1 MLNIKKISAVLL
13 IFVLVLTA
21 FAACSKNDQPKD
33 NPKIKVAG
41 LKGPTSMGLVKLME
55 ENENKTSKN
64 SYEFTVAGS
73 ADEITPKLVQGEFDI
88 AAIPA
93 NLASVL
99 YNNTDGK
106 IQVVAVNTLG
116 VLYVVAKGV
125 EINSLED
132 LKGKTV
138 YATGKGSTPEYGL
151 KYILSENG
159 IDPEKDLTIEWKSE
173 PAEAV
178 ALLSA
183 NETGIAM
190 LPQPYVTVALNNV
203 QGLEIK
209 INLNEE
215 WDKLENNSRF
225 ITSVLVTRKEFAEKH
240 PELLKKFLDEA
251 SASASYINA
260 NVEEGANLVEKYS
273 IVAAAVAKTAIPYC
287 NITFI
292 DGSEMK
298 TALSAYL
305 EILHGQNPKSVGG
318 KLPNDNFYY
327 EGE

>member
-21 FAACSKNDQPKD
+21 FAACSKNDQTKD
-33 NPKIKVAG
+33 NPTIKVAG

-116 VLYVVAKGV
+116 VLYVVVKGV

>member
-33 NPKIKVAG
+33 NPTIKVAG

-116 VLYVVAKGV
+116 VLYVVVKGV